1 MKKLKALF
9 LAVISVMLCVF
20 CMCNPTFSWFTPSE
34 SKKGISF
41 LWDNDSVDSN
51 NSFSFSITKGNDIS
65 MVTYSSSDGKTYSE
79 TAVNSFSTDSSSAIA
94 GGSRKYYRTDITN
107 GDLTN
112 AQNVSLYMSSLSIA
126 DNDTGNFF
134 LGLSSPLKTYKQYG
148 SKNDTSTENAKAST
162 GKMRVYFQPNNHTN
176 WTGTAYTVCYNVEY
190 SEPTGDDYVNMTA
203 TPTSGTYYADIPS
216 NTKRMYF
223 KVSGSSENYKRTQ
236 TFTDVPGDGVAPN
249 QSYVFWHNGSYS
261 SDYNNAQAE
270 KSAVSGANFINC
282 YESVNIGTSGTFSL
296 NLTSNTDYIGSI
308 TSYSSSNTSIFT
320 VNSSG
325 VITPV
330 KSGSA
335 TLSIT
340 VKGTEYN
347 DTQTVTIPVNITADN
362 ADESIPIIT
371 NLKIPANDTV
381 SVYWYIK
388 NDAEESTELYYNID
402 SLFISL

>member
-1 MKKLKALF
+1 MKKFKVFF
-9 LAVISVMLCVF
+9 LSVISVMLCIF
-20 CMCNPTFSWFTPSE
+20 CLCNPTFSWFTPSE

-41 LWDNDSVDSN
+41 LWDDNSADTD
-51 NSFSFSITKGNDIS
+51 NSFDFNVTNGNSIS
-65 MVTYSSSDGKTYSE
+65 MVTYSSTDGKTYSE
-79 TAVNSFSTDSSSAIA
+79 TAVNSFSADSSSAIA
-94 GGSRKYYRTDITN
+94 GGSRKYYKTDITN
-107 GDLTN
+107 GDSAN

-126 DNDTGNFF
+126 DNATGKFF

-148 SKNDTSTENAKAST
+148 AKNDTSTNNAKVSKGT
-162 GKMRVYFQPNNHTN
+162 MRVYFQPKNHTN
-176 WTGTAYTVCYNVEY
+176 WTGTSYTVCYSLK
-190 SEPTGDDYVNMTA
+190 SEEPDGNSYVNMTA

-270 KSAVSGANFINC
+270 KSTVSGANFINC
-282 YESVNIGTSGTFSL
+282 YDSINIGTSGTFSL
-296 NLTSNTDYIGSI
+296 NLISNTDYIGTI
-308 TSYSSSNTSIFT
+308 TSYSSSSTAIFT
-320 VNSSG
+320 VSSNG
-325 VITPV
+325 VITPI
-330 KSGSA
+330 KAGSA

-340 VKGTEYN
+340 VKGSDYN
-347 DTQTVTIPVNITADN
+347 DTKTVAIPVNITTDD

-388 NDAEESTELYYNID
+388 NDAEQSTKLYYNID